1 MAEYRRVEDMTLF
14 DAKARAA
21 LIARA
26 SNRHALTYS
35 ERAAVLL
42 LDEIERLEAIVAGA
56 RAAPKAR
63 EEAEAP

>member
-26 SNRHALTYS
+26 SNRHVLTYS

-56 RAAPKAR
+56 EATKAR